1 MADPKVMKEGER
13 DVELEKAQKGYQKY
27 EAENQAAQK
36 KLDEQDKKAVETMQ
50 KVKEKVKSFLPFQAG
65 GVVKRHEYSAPSKS
79 SASKRADG
87 IAVKGKTRGKIC

>member
-50 KVKEKVKSFLPFQAG
+50 KVKEKVKSFLPFKSG
-65 GVVKRHEYSAPSKS
+65 GAVG

-87 IAVKGKTRGKIC
+87 IAQRGKTRGKIV